1 MEEVLSELLTTIRSS
16 RIAPDQINLPPFR
29 PDVDDATSWLQ
40 QADATK
46 VEFSWSDLQILGR
59 IGSFLTGESKLW
71 FDNWVPP
78 PTTRNWTTFKQDFLE
93 SFPPKKILG
102 RLLHE
107 ASACRSSDFNTYT
120 AYVRQ
125 KVTLLRNL
133 RVTWKDTDLIEI
145 VIHGIDES
153 NVQETASL
161 RDFQS
166 VADLIVHFESVPKPA
181 KRLSSSTSV
190 YTPVTKRPCPDEMQK
205 KKRSCF
211 NCGRTGHLQN
221 QCRQLFRSLN
231 DRGRKFPSASS
242 STSSKTTPPKYD
254 RDDAGF
260 TSKKCA
266 FCLKPGHLE
275 SDCFTKKSI
284 DERRRHVNLASSGKT
299 TTPTIVKINGE
310 NYLGL
315 IDTGADISLMSN
327 KFLEKFRDKLELSH
341 ITIAG
346 ITSGNIVSSYRF
358 NADVEI
364 TGQRANLAFFIVP
377 DAKLDYDVIV
387 GCDLFKNNQ
396 LAAVINSA
404 GTRVVQKQ
412 LPGVMRVTDES
423 NFNILNVPNEH
434 LSSVRRLLDC
444 FPEMLATGFA
454 IPAAQCAP
462 MEINLVDNFIVTR
475 RPYRLSESERMEV
488 RKIIDE
494 LLSHGI
500 IRTSTSPFASPILLV
515 KKKQGS
521 YRMCVD
527 FRELNAH
534 TVKDKYPM
542 PRIDDQLDR
551 LGRGKFFTSLDL
563 ASGFHQ
569 IPIHDNSIHKTG
581 FVTPEGHFEYLRMPF
596 GLANAPAVFQ
606 RAINAA
612 LGDLKYTMAL
622 VYMDDI
628 LIPSETVEQGL
639 DYLKQV
645 LDVLRVAGFS
655 LNLSKCKFLQ
665 TELEYL
671 GRHISSEGI
680 RPSKSKVEALTK
692 VASPTDVKQV
702 RQFMGLAGY
711 FRKFIPNFAC
721 RTACITNLTKSGV
734 LFQWTAEHERAKE
747 YVINCLVS
755 EPLLTIF
762 NPDLP
767 TELHTDA
774 SSVGYGGILIQ
785 KYDGQNR
792 VVAYFIK

>member
-125 KVTLLRNL
+125 KVTLLR
-133 RVTWKDTDLIEI
+133 
-145 VIHGIDES
+145 
-153 NVQETASL
+153 
-161 RDFQS
+161 
-166 VADLIVHFESVPKPA
+166 
-181 KRLSSSTSV
+181 
-190 YTPVTKRPCPDEMQK
+190 
-205 KKRSCF
+205 
-211 NCGRTGHLQN
+211 HL
-221 QCRQLFRSLN
+221 
-231 DRGRKFPSASS
+231 
-242 STSSKTTPPKYD
+242 
-254 RDDAGF
+254 
-260 TSKKCA
+260 
-266 FCLKPGHLE
+266 
-275 SDCFTKKSI
+275 
-284 DERRRHVNLASSGKT
+284 
-299 TTPTIVKINGE
+299 
-310 NYLGL
+310 
-315 IDTGADISLMSN
+315 
-327 KFLEKFRDKLELSH
+327 
-341 ITIAG
+341 
-346 ITSGNIVSSYRF
+346 
-358 NADVEI
+358 
-364 TGQRANLAFFIVP
+364 
-377 DAKLDYDVIV
+377 
-387 GCDLFKNNQ
+387 
-396 LAAVINSA
+396 
-404 GTRVVQKQ
+404 
-412 LPGVMRVTDES
+412 
-423 NFNILNVPNEH
+423 
-434 LSSVRRLLDC
+434 
-444 FPEMLATGFA
+444 
-454 IPAAQCAP
+454 
-462 MEINLVDNFIVTR
+462 
-475 RPYRLSESERMEV
+475 

-628 LIPSETVEQGL
+628 LI
-639 DYLKQV
+639 
-645 LDVLRVAGFS
+645 
-655 LNLSKCKFLQ
+655 LQ
-665 TELEYL
+665 T
-671 GRHISSEGI
+671 
-680 RPSKSKVEALTK
+680 
-692 VASPTDVKQV
+692 
-702 RQFMGLAGY
+702 
-711 FRKFIPNFAC
+711 
-721 RTACITNLTKSGV
+721 
-734 LFQWTAEHERAKE
+734 
-747 YVINCLVS
+747 
-755 EPLLTIF
+755 
-762 NPDLP
+762 
-767 TELHTDA
+767 
-774 SSVGYGGILIQ
+774 
-785 KYDGQNR
+785 
-792 VVAYFIK
+792 